1 MAKFGWAYID
11 CSGSSSGGGSGS
23 AGPNG
28 ALQFVTASGPGHTT
42 GSAKLIYHTSS
53 NTLFLTGTLIVSGTV
68 EANNYDIITTTVT
81 EIDMSGNTN
90 FGDTNSDTHIFTGSL
105 SVMSSSTYL
114 LSASVPTN
122 TVHVRGFAGNYTNVL
137 ASPYTLNSSDYILGV
152 QMPNYVTMSLPAPTA
167 DNRGQVYIIKDE
179 VNGRGT
185 GSIFITGAVA
195 GFSIDHTDSYVMTG
209 SNPAISLYSNG
220 SNWFVF

>member
-11 CSGSSSGGGSGS
+11 CSGSGTADGGSGS

-28 ALQFVTASGPGHTT
+28 SLQFVTASGPGHTT
-42 GSAKLIYHTSS
+42 GSAKLTYLTAS
-53 NTLFLTGTLIVSGTV
+53 NTLFLTGTLIISCTV

-81 EIDMSGNTN
+81 EIDMSGNTH
-90 FGDTNSDTHIFTGSL
+90 FGDTNSDIHIFTGSTA
-105 SVMSSSTYL
+105 VMSSSTYI

-122 TVHVRGFAGNYTNVL
+122 TVHVRGFAGSYTSVL
-137 ASPYTLNSSDYILGV
+137 ATPYTIRNSDYVLGV
-152 QMPNYVTMSLPAPTA
+152 QVANHPTMSLPAA
-167 DNRGQVYIIKDE
+167 NVSNRGQVYIIKDE
-179 VNGRGT
+179 MSSRGT
-185 GSIFITGAVA
+185 GSIFITASAGAA
-195 GFSIDHTDSYVMTG
+195 IDHVGSYVMTG